1 MFWVI
6 FIKNSFIK
14 KSVDSRK
21 TKNVKNFLI
30 KKSARVFQVRVSIVY
45 NSLILELS
53 VSISTALLLWR

>member
-1 MFWVI
+1 MFWAI

>member
-53 VSISTALLLWR
+53 VSISTALWR

>member
-53 VSISTALLLWR
+53 VSISTTLLLWR